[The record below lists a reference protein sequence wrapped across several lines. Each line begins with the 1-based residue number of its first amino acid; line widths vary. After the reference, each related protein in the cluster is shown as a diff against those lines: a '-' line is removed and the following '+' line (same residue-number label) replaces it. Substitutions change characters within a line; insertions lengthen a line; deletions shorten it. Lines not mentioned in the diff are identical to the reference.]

1 MSSAGENQSFV
12 TAEKSSHSQL
22 QLLFKY
28 MKKKKKKREKEES
41 FFLTVMWQYSGA
53 TLNKDNFVRS
63 SEACSL
69 AFGAIDLSYNLWE

>member
-1 MSSAGENQSFV
+1 MG
-12 TAEKSSHSQL
+12 
-22 QLLFKY
+22 
-28 MKKKKKKREKEES
+28 KEES

-69 AFGAIDLSYNLWE
+69 AFEAIDLSYNLWE